1 MDKGKELD
9 IEQVYN
15 VIQEKLEA
23 YLKNEYS
30 ASLKENKEMLQYLFD
45 FQPILLEACSA
56 DFINGYVT
64 TNS

>member
-23 YLKNEYS
+23 YLKNEYT

-45 FQPILLEACSA
+45 F
-56 DFINGYVT
+56 
-64 TNS
+64 